1 MFVYLFFRV
10 GRFLN
15 PRPPHRRRYIRKS
28 YRSSN
33 IYLSIFLFSW
43 LLESFLNLNYS
54 IKILDKQNLTEFF
67 TIFSN
72 SLIFYDSFTDQ
83 QFKKNLNQWR
93 GDRKVTVF
101 TTIPMLLFGPNKK
114 SKNML
119 VWIYFF
125 YFMYELAKFCK
136 VLYFFS
142 QIFLFTILKEFSQA
156 CSLSL
161 GQNNFFFLNRLSCT
175 VDLTVVI

>member
-33 IYLSIFLFSW
+33 IYLSIFFLSW
-43 LLESFLNLNYS
+43 LLESFLNLNKS
-54 IKILDKQNLTEFF
+54 LKILDKQNLTEFF

-136 VLYFFS
+136 VLYF
-142 QIFLFTILKEFSQA
+142 
-156 CSLSL
+156 
-161 GQNNFFFLNRLSCT
+161 
-175 VDLTVVI
+175 